1 MSAELHEFSRLEL
14 IEVNLTKKACSKGI
28 LRPNQIPSCIYSEE
42 DEQEDG
48 EAPET

>member
-1 MSAELHEFSRLEL
+1 MNNKYTKRLTFREPFCYWCFL
-14 IEVNLTKKACSKGI
+14 FCYLC
-28 LRPNQIPSCIYSEE
+28 PNQIPSCIYSEE